1 MEQLVA
7 RRAHNP
13 KVAGSSPVPATKRS
27 SGVAVNMPA
36 CHAGDRRFDSRLDRH
51 FRKGLVAQSVEQR
64 TENPCV
70 GGSIPSQA
78 TIKWRISSAG
88 RASALQA
95 EGRRFEPVI
104 LHHKKVL
111 LAQLVEHLTFNQ
123 RVRGSSPLQ
132 DTILNAGVA
141 ELADALDLG
150 SSTFGVQVQLLSPA
164 PFTLINLGKIF
175 KSFIFFYF

>member
-36 CHAGDRRFDSRLDRH
+36 CHAGDRGFDSRLDRH

-70 GGSIPSQA
+70 VGSIPTET
-78 TIKWRISSAG
+78 TIEETAGVIICFFSSAVHG
-88 RASALQA
+88 ELSIFSRDDRAGAFLDFFD
-95 EGRRFEPVI
+95 EGEIRWNRRRRR
-104 LHHKKVL
+104 K
-111 LAQLVEHLTFNQ
+111 
-123 RVRGSSPLQ
+123 
-132 DTILNAGVA
+132 
-141 ELADALDLG
+141 
-150 SSTFGVQVQLLSPA
+150 
-164 PFTLINLGKIF
+164 
-175 KSFIFFYF
+175 